1 MVVDD
6 EEFNIS
12 SMKAILF
19 KIGANVQDQCDFCI
33 TGQEAVDQ
41 VKMVNNF
48 GLRYSIILTDIQMPI
63 MDGI

>member
-19 KIGANVQDQCDFCI
+19 KIGANLEHQCDFCI
-33 TGQEAVDQ
+33 TGQEAIDQ
-41 VKMVNNF
+41 VKIVNSMGF
-48 GLRYSIILTDIQMPI
+48 
-63 MDGI
+63 